1 MTQTEVT
8 VCGPTVWGQ
17 WIRQGRSGIV
27 TGSAFGGISVRMN
40 EDDKTLTFPV
50 ESLKT
55 RAATGEIIFD
65 EEPANAG

>member
-1 MTQTEVT
+1 MTTEVT

-27 TGSAFGGISVRMN
+27 TGAAFGGIAVKMN
-40 EDDKTLTFPV
+40 EDDKTLNFPV

-55 RAATGEIIFD
+55 RSAIGESIFD
-65 EEPANAG
+65 EEPANAE